1 MGYNAIDIINKCI
14 YIEENKEKKIMNSIK
29 DDKIS
34 LRLKII
40 INVFVKDI
48 ERIINYYTELKSTIQ
63 ELDLE
68 EIDIRTYDKISFL
81 LNEYNMRT
89 DWIIA
94 ENISAN
100 NYLQTFVELAK
111 DQHSLFVDL
120 QGRLYNN
127 VKNNKSKTYAILSN
141 MIEYTKNHV
150 SMLEKTMH
158 KSQLHSA

>member
-14 YIEENKEKKIMNSIK
+14 YIEENKAKKIMNSIK

-48 ERIINYYTELKSTIQ
+48 ERIINYYTELKSTMQ

-100 NYLQTFVELAK
+100 NYLQAFVELAK

-127 VKNNKSKTYAILSN
+127 VKNNKSKTYEVLSN

>member
-40 INVFVKDI
+40 INVFLKDI

-100 NYLQTFVELAK
+100 NYLQAFVELAK

-127 VKNNKSKTYAILSN
+127 VRNSKSKTYEILSN
-141 MIEYTKNHV
+141 IIEYTKNHV
-150 SMLEKTMH
+150 SMLEKTMN